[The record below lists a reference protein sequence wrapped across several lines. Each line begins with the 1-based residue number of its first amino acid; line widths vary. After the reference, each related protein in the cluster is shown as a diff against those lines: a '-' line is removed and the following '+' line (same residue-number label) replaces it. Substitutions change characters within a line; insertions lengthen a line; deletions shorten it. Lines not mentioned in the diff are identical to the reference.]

1 MRRNLVNE
9 PVHFAV
15 KFFFQ
20 YEKYLGT
27 QFVNPSITLY
37 LSSNFNFKLKESES
51 ERVLIDSCFIVLVF
65 TYEIS

>member
-1 MRRNLVNE
+1 M
-9 PVHFAV
+9 
-15 KFFFQ
+15 
-20 YEKYLGT
+20 LGT